1 MKLIKEEVLE
11 INLLKEQREDGKKDY
26 YLKGI
31 IMMAEIVNKNGRK
44 YPLDVLEQEVNRYNK
59 EYVAK
64 NRALGELGHPDK
76 PTINLDRT
84 SHRFVEI
91 HQDGNNFVGKALI
104 MDTPMG
110 AIVKNLMDAGTQ
122 LGMSSRAMGSLKPDN
137 KGVMVVQPDLHLSTA
152 GDIVADPSAPN
163 AFVEGVMEGVEWI
176 LEAGTWTQKF
186 VDDAQRSINHAA
198 SSVDRM
204 KLEETTIKLW
214 HNFLQNLK

>member
-1 MKLIKEEVLE
+1 MKLFKEEVLE

-76 PTINLDRT
+76 PTINLDRA

-91 HQDGNNFVGKALI
+91 KQEGNNFVGKALI

-110 AIVKNLMDAGTQ
+110 TIVKNLMDAGTQ
-122 LGMSSRAMGSLKPDN
+122 LGMSSRAMGSLKPND

-176 LEAGTWTQKF
+176 LEGGSWTHKF
-186 VDDAQRSINHAA
+186 VDDAQRAINYAS
-198 SSVDRM
+198 SSVDRTR
-204 KLEETTIKLW
+204 LEETAMKVW
-214 HNFLQNLK
+214 HKFLQNLK

>member
-1 MKLIKEEVLE
+1 ME
-11 INLLKEQREDGKKDY
+11 
-26 YLKGI
+26 
-31 IMMAEIVNKNGRK
+31 AEIVNKNNRT

-76 PTINLDRT
+76 PTINLDRA

-91 HQDGNNFVGKALI
+91 HKEGNQFHGKALI

-110 AIVKNLMDAGTQ
+110 SIVKNLMDAGTK
-122 LGMSSRAMGSLKPDN
+122 LGMSSRAMGSLKPND
-137 KGVMVVQPDLHLSTA
+137 KGVMIVQPDLHLSTA

-176 LEAGTWTQKF
+176 LEAGSWTPKF
-186 VDDAQRSINHAA
+186 IDQAQRAINNA
-198 SSVDRM
+198 SASVDRT
-204 KLEETTIKLW
+204 KLEETAMRVWAK
-214 HNFLQNLK
+214 FLQNIK

>member
-1 MKLIKEEVLE
+1 MKLIKEEILE

-31 IMMAEIVNKNGRK
+31 IMMAETVNKNNRK
-44 YPLDVLEQEVNRYNK
+44 YPLNVLEQEVNRYNK
-59 EYVAK
+59 EYVDK

-76 PTINLDRT
+76 PTINLDRA

-91 HQDGNNFVGKALI
+91 HKEGNNFVGKALI

-110 AIVKNLMDAGTQ
+110 IIVKNLMDAGTQ

-137 KGVMVVQPDLHLSTA
+137 KGVMIVQPDLHLSTA

>member
-91 HQDGNNFVGKALI
+91 HKEGNNFVGKALI

-110 AIVKNLMDAGTQ
+110 IIVKNLMDAGTQ

-137 KGVMVVQPDLHLSTA
+137 KGVMIVQPDLHLSTA

>member
-1 MKLIKEEVLE
+1 MKLFKEEVLE

-31 IMMAEIVNKNGRK
+31 IMMAEIVNKNNRT
-44 YPLDVLEQEVNRYNK
+44 YPLQTLLKEVNRYNE

-76 PTINLDRT
+76 PTINLDRA

-91 HQDGNNFVGKALI
+91 NQEGNNFVGKALI

-110 AIVKNLMDAGTQ
+110 VIVKNLMDAGTQ

-176 LEAGTWTQKF
+176 LEAGSWSQKF
-186 VDDAQRSINHAA
+186 VEDAQRSINHAS
-198 SSVDRM
+198 SSVDRTR
-204 KLEETTIKLW
+204 LEETAMKVW
-214 HNFLQNLK
+214 HKFLQNLK

>member
-1 MKLIKEEVLE
+1 MKLFKEEVLE
-11 INLLKEQREDGKKDY
+11 IDLLKEQREDGKKDY
-26 YLKGI
+26 FLKGI
-31 IMMAEIVNKNGRK
+31 IMEAEIVNKNNRM

-76 PTINLDRT
+76 PTINLDRA

-91 HQDGNNFVGKALI
+91 HKEGNQFHGKALI

-110 AIVKNLMDAGTQ
+110 SIVKNLMDAGTK
-122 LGMSSRAMGSLKPDN
+122 LGMSSRAMGSLKPND
-137 KGVMVVQPDLHLSTA
+137 KGVMIVQPDLHLSTA

-176 LEAGTWTQKF
+176 LEAGSWTPKF
-186 VDDAQRSINHAA
+186 IDQAQRAINNA
-198 SSVDRM
+198 SASVDRT
-204 KLEETTIKLW
+204 KLEETAMRVWAK
-214 HNFLQNLK
+214 FLQNIK

>member
-1 MKLIKEEVLE
+1 MKLFKEEVLD

-31 IMMAEIVNKNGRK
+31 IMMAEIVNKNGRR
-44 YPLDVLEQEVNRYNK
+44 YPLQTLLKEVNRYNE

-110 AIVKNLMDAGTQ
+110 IIVKNLMDAGTQ
-122 LGMSSRAMGSLKPDN
+122 LGMSSRAMGSLKPDE

-176 LEAGTWTQKF
+176 LEAGTWTPKF
-186 VDDAQRSINHAA
+186 VEDAQRAMNRAA
-198 SSVDRM
+198 SSVDR
-204 KLEETTIKLW
+204 KRLEETAMKVW
-214 HNFLQNLK
+214 QKFLQNLQ

>member
-1 MKLIKEEVLE
+1 MKLIKEEILE

-26 YLKGI
+26 YLQGI
-31 IMMAEIVNKNGRK
+31 IMQAELVNKNMRK

-76 PTINLDRT
+76 PTINLDRA
-84 SHRFVEI
+84 SHRFVKI
-91 HQDGNNFVGKALI
+91 HKEDNNFIGKALI

-110 AIVKNLMDAGTQ
+110 IIVKNLMDAGTQ
-122 LGMSSRAMGSLKPDN
+122 LGMSSRAMGSLKPND
-137 KGVMVVQPDLHLSTA
+137 KGVMIVQPDLHLSTA

-176 LEAGTWTQKF
+176 LEGGSWTQKF
-186 VDDAQRSINHAA
+186 VDDAQRAINYAS
-198 SSVDRM
+198 SSVDRT
-204 KLEETTIKLW
+204 KLEETTMKLW
-214 HNFLQNLK
+214 NKFLQNLK

>member
-1 MKLIKEEVLE
+1 MKLFKEEVLE
-11 INLLKEQREDGKKDY
+11 IDLLKEQREDGKKDY

-31 IMMAEIVNKNGRK
+31 IMEAEIVNKNNRT

-76 PTINLDRT
+76 PTINLDRA

-91 HQDGNNFVGKALI
+91 HKEGNQFHGKALI

-110 AIVKNLMDAGTQ
+110 SIVKNLMDAGTK
-122 LGMSSRAMGSLKPDN
+122 LGMSSRAMGSLKPND
-137 KGVMVVQPDLHLSTA
+137 KGVMIVQPDLHLSTA

-176 LEAGTWTQKF
+176 LESGSWTQKF
-186 VDDAQRSINHAA
+186 VDDAQRSINHAS
-198 SSVDRM
+198 SSVDRTR
-204 KLEETTIKLW
+204 LEETAMRVW
-214 HNFLQNLK
+214 HKFLQNLK